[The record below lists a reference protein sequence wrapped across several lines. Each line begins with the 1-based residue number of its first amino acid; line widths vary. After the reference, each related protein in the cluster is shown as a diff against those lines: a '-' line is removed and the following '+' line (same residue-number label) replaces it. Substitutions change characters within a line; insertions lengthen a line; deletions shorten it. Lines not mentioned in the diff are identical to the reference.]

1 MTSSNMK
8 KLIFILIIQVCLMPA
23 LLYAQPKWAGKAAKS
38 VFTLK
43 TFKQDGSLLASGNGF
58 FIGNEGEAVSNFS
71 PFVGASRAV
80 IIDASGKEMK
90 VECITGANDLY
101 DVARFRV
108 SGKVSGL
115 PVATTTITGSTAW
128 VLPYS
133 ANKSARSQQ
142 GTIEKIDKA
151 GDYDYYTLAMQ
162 MPENTVGCPLLNE
175 NGEAIGIMQLSVGD
189 SNKSYAIAVQFALGL
204 KITGL
209 SFNEQVYKS
218 TSVKKDLPNELEQA
232 IVALYVSGPQMT
244 KESYREMIDDFI
256 RKFPTAADGYTY
268 RAQEE
273 VNDNLFDDADRD
285 MQQAVKMASKKDEAH
300 FSFAKLIFQKE
311 IFKNDRTYSGWTLDK
326 AIAEA
331 DEAYRIN
338 PLSSYLELKGRILF
352 AQKKYA
358 EAYDV
363 YQRLTTSDL
372 NASEMFFNASRCK
385 EMLGDHTAQ
394 LALLDSTINRTSRP
408 FTRETAAYLFIR
420 AQAYEGQEKYR
431 QAISDYNEYEQVMRS
446 SLNGQFYYI
455 RSQAEVKARLFQ
467 QALNDLSK
475 AIELEPRNTLFLAEK
490 ASLEVRVN
498 LSDAAIETA
507 QKLIVIDSQLSDGYL
522 FLGIAQCQKGQKTEG
537 LRNLQKAK
545 ELGNPQADKLIT
557 KYQ

>member
-8 KLIFILIIQVCLMPA
+8 KLFFILIIQVCLMPA

-115 PVATTTITGSTAW
+115 PVAMTTTTGSTAW

>member
-1 MTSSNMK
+1 MK
-8 KLIFILIIQVCLMPA
+8 KRFFILIIQVCLMPA
-23 LLYAQPKWAGKAAKS
+23 LLWAQPKWAGKAAKS
-38 VFTLK
+38 IFTLK
-43 TFKQDGSLLASGNGF
+43 TFKEDGSLLASGNGF
-58 FIGNEGEAVSNFS
+58 FIGNEGEGVSNFS

-108 SGKVSGL
+108 SNKVSGL
-115 PVATTTITGSTAW
+115 SVASTTSTGSTAW

-133 ANKSARSQQ
+133 ANKAARSQQ

-175 NGEAIGIMQLSVGD
+175 NGEAIGIMQLSAGD
-189 SNKSYAIAVQFALGL
+189 THKSYAIAVQFALGL

-218 TSVKKDLPNELEQA
+218 TLVKKDLPDELEQA
-232 IVALYVSGPQMT
+232 IVALYVSGPQMNRET
-244 KESYREMIDDFI
+244 YREMINDFI

-273 VNDNLFDDADRD
+273 VSDNLFDDADRD
-285 MQQAVKMASKKDEAH
+285 MQQAVKMAQKKDEAH
-300 FSFAKLIFQKE
+300 YNYAKLIFQKE
-311 IFKNDRTYSGWTLDK
+311 IFKSDRPYSAWSLDK
-326 AIAEA
+326 AIAET

-338 PLSSYLELKGRILF
+338 PLSSYRELKGRILF

-363 YQRLTTSDL
+363 YQQLSTSDL
-372 NASEMFFNASRCK
+372 NASEMFYNASRCK
-385 EMLGDHTAQ
+385 EMMGDRTAQ
-394 LALLDSTINRTSRP
+394 LALLDSAVNHASRP
-408 FTRETAAYLFIR
+408 FTRETAAYLFTR

>member
-1 MTSSNMK
+1 MK
-8 KLIFILIIQVCLMPA
+8 KLFFILIIQVCLMPA

-115 PVATTTITGSTAW
+115 PVATITTTGSTAW

>member
-115 PVATTTITGSTAW
+115 PVATTTTTGSTAW

>member
-1 MTSSNMK
+1 MK

-80 IIDASGKEMK
+80 IIGASGKEMK

-115 PVATTTITGSTAW
+115 PVATTTTTGSTAW

-408 FTRETAAYLFIR
+408 FTRETAAYLFTR

>member
-115 PVATTTITGSTAW
+115 PVATTTTTGSTAW

-273 VNDNLFDDADRD
+273 VNDNLFDDADHD

-311 IFKNDRTYSGWTLDK
+311 IFKNDRTYSGWTIDK

-408 FTRETAAYLFIR
+408 FTRETAAYLFTR

>member
-115 PVATTTITGSTAW
+115 PVATTTTTGSTAW

-311 IFKNDRTYSGWTLDK
+311 IFKNDRTYNGWTLDK

-408 FTRETAAYLFIR
+408 FTRETAAYLFTR

>member
-1 MTSSNMK
+1 MK
-8 KLIFILIIQVCLMPA
+8 KRFFILIIQVCLIPA
-23 LLYAQPKWAGKAAKS
+23 LLWAQPKWAGKAAKS
-38 VFTLK
+38 IFTLK
-43 TFKQDGSLLASGNGF
+43 TFKEDGSLLASGNGF
-58 FIGNEGEAVSNFS
+58 FIGNEGEGVSNFS

-108 SGKVSGL
+108 SNKVSGL
-115 PVATTTITGSTAW
+115 SVASTTSTGSTAW

-133 ANKSARSQQ
+133 ANKAARSQQ

-175 NGEAIGIMQLSVGD
+175 NGEAIGIMQLSAGD
-189 SNKSYAIAVQFALGL
+189 THKSYAIAVQFALGL

-218 TSVKKDLPNELEQA
+218 TLVKKDLPDELEQA
-232 IVALYVSGPQMT
+232 IVALYVSGPQMNRET
-244 KESYREMIDDFI
+244 YREIINDFI

-273 VNDNLFDDADRD
+273 VSDNLFDDADRD
-285 MQQAVKMASKKDEAH
+285 MQQAVKMAQKKDEAH
-300 FSFAKLIFQKE
+300 YNYAKLIFQKE
-311 IFKNDRTYSGWTLDK
+311 IFKSDRPYSAWSLDK
-326 AIAEA
+326 AIAET

-338 PLSSYLELKGRILF
+338 PLSSYRELKGRILF

-363 YQRLTTSDL
+363 YQQLSTSDL
-372 NASEMFFNASRCK
+372 NASEMFYNASRCK
-385 EMLGDHTAQ
+385 EMMGDRTAQ
-394 LALLDSTINRTSRP
+394 LALLDSAVNHASRP
-408 FTRETAAYLFIR
+408 FTRETAAYLFTR

>member
-115 PVATTTITGSTAW
+115 PIATTTTTGSTAW

-408 FTRETAAYLFIR
+408 FTRETAAYLFTR

>member
-80 IIDASGKEMK
+80 IIGASGKEMK

-115 PVATTTITGSTAW
+115 PVATTTTTGSTAW

-408 FTRETAAYLFIR
+408 FTRETAAYLFTR

>member
-8 KLIFILIIQVCLMPA
+8 KLFFILIIQVCLMPA

-115 PVATTTITGSTAW
+115 PVATTTTTGSTAW

>member
-1 MTSSNMK
+1 MK
-8 KLIFILIIQVCLMPA
+8 KLTFILIIQVCLMPA

-115 PVATTTITGSTAW
+115 PVATTTTTGSTAW

>member
-58 FIGNEGEAVSNFS
+58 FIGNEGEAVSNLS

-115 PVATTTITGSTAW
+115 PVATTTTTGSTAW

-133 ANKSARSQQ
+133 ANKSAHSQQ

-408 FTRETAAYLFIR
+408 FTRETAAYLFTR

>member
-115 PVATTTITGSTAW
+115 PVATTTTTGSTAW

-273 VNDNLFDDADRD
+273 VNDNLFDDADHD

>member
-8 KLIFILIIQVCLMPA
+8 KLFFILIIQVCLMPA

-58 FIGNEGEAVSNFS
+58 FIGNEGEAVSNLS

-115 PVATTTITGSTAW
+115 PVATTTTTGSTAW

>member
-115 PVATTTITGSTAW
+115 PVATTTTTGSTAW

-151 GDYDYYTLAMQ
+151 GDYDYYTVAMQ

-408 FTRETAAYLFIR
+408 FTRETAAYLFTR

>member
-1 MTSSNMK
+1 MK
-8 KLIFILIIQVCLMPA
+8 KRFFILIIQVCLMPA
-23 LLYAQPKWAGKAAKS
+23 LLWAQPKWAGKAAKS
-38 VFTLK
+38 IFTLK
-43 TFKQDGSLLASGNGF
+43 TFKEDGSLLASGNGF
-58 FIGNEGEAVSNFS
+58 FIGNEGEGVSNFS

-108 SGKVSGL
+108 SNKVSGL
-115 PVATTTITGSTAW
+115 SVASTTSTGSTAW

-133 ANKSARSQQ
+133 ANKAARSQQ

-175 NGEAIGIMQLSVGD
+175 NGEAIGIMQLSAGD
-189 SNKSYAIAVQFALGL
+189 THKSYAIAVQFALGL

-218 TSVKKDLPNELEQA
+218 TLVKKDLPDELEQA
-232 IVALYVSGPQMT
+232 IVALYVSGPQMNRET
-244 KESYREMIDDFI
+244 YREMINDFI

-273 VNDNLFDDADRD
+273 VSDNLFDDADRD
-285 MQQAVKMASKKDEAH
+285 MQQAVKMAQKKDEAH
-300 FSFAKLIFQKE
+300 YNYAKLIFQKE
-311 IFKNDRTYSGWTLDK
+311 IFKSDRPYSTWSLDK
-326 AIAEA
+326 AIAET

-338 PLSSYLELKGRILF
+338 PLSSYRELKGRILF

-363 YQRLTTSDL
+363 YHQLTTSDL

-385 EMLGDHTAQ
+385 EMMGDRTAQ
-394 LALLDSTINRTSRP
+394 LALLDSAVNRASRP
-408 FTRETAAYLFIR
+408 FTRETAVYLFTR

-507 QKLIVIDSQLSDGYL
+507 QKLIIIDSQLSDGYL

>member
-1 MTSSNMK
+1 MK

-115 PVATTTITGSTAW
+115 PVATTTTTGSTAW

-232 IVALYVSGPQMT
+232 IVALYVSGPQMA

>member
-115 PVATTTITGSTAW
+115 PVATTTTTGSTAW

-408 FTRETAAYLFIR
+408 FTRETAAYLFTR

>member
-1 MTSSNMK
+1 MK

-58 FIGNEGEAVSNFS
+58 FIGNEGEAVSNLS

-115 PVATTTITGSTAW
+115 PVATTTTTGSTAW

-133 ANKSARSQQ
+133 ANKSAHSQQ

-408 FTRETAAYLFIR
+408 FTRETAAYLFTR

>member
-1 MTSSNMK
+1 MK
-8 KLIFILIIQVCLMPA
+8 KLMFILIIQVCLMPA

-115 PVATTTITGSTAW
+115 PVATTTTTGSTAW

>member
-1 MTSSNMK
+1 MK

-115 PVATTTITGSTAW
+115 PVATTTTTGSTAW

-394 LALLDSTINRTSRP
+394 LALLDSTINHTSRP

>member
-8 KLIFILIIQVCLMPA
+8 KLFFILIIQVCLMPA

-115 PVATTTITGSTAW
+115 PVATTTTTGSTAW

-273 VNDNLFDDADRD
+273 VNDNLFNDADRD

-363 YQRLTTSDL
+363 YQRLTNSDL

>member
-1 MTSSNMK
+1 MK

>member
-1 MTSSNMK
+1 MK

-115 PVATTTITGSTAW
+115 PVATTTTTGSTAW

-408 FTRETAAYLFIR
+408 FTRETAAYLFTR

>member
-1 MTSSNMK
+1 MK

-115 PVATTTITGSTAW
+115 PIATTTTTGSTAW

>member
-1 MTSSNMK
+1 MK
-8 KLIFILIIQVCLMPA
+8 KLFFILIIQVCLMPA

-115 PVATTTITGSTAW
+115 PVATTTTTGSTAW

>member
-8 KLIFILIIQVCLMPA
+8 KLFFILIIQVCLMPA

-115 PVATTTITGSTAW
+115 PVATTTTTGSTAW

-408 FTRETAAYLFIR
+408 FTRETAAYLFTR

>member
-1 MTSSNMK
+1 MK
-8 KLIFILIIQVCLMPA
+8 KRFFILIIQVCLMPA
-23 LLYAQPKWAGKAAKS
+23 LLWAQPKWAGKAAKS
-38 VFTLK
+38 IFTLK
-43 TFKQDGSLLASGNGF
+43 TFKEDGSLLASGNGF
-58 FIGNEGEAVSNFS
+58 FIGNEGEGVSNFS

-108 SGKVSGL
+108 SNKVSGL
-115 PVATTTITGSTAW
+115 SVASTTSTGSTAW

-133 ANKSARSQQ
+133 ANKAARSQQ

-175 NGEAIGIMQLSVGD
+175 NGEAIGIMQLSAGD
-189 SNKSYAIAVQFALGL
+189 THKSYAIAVQFALGL

-218 TSVKKDLPNELEQA
+218 TLVKKDLPDELEQA
-232 IVALYVSGPQMT
+232 IVALYVSGPQMNRET
-244 KESYREMIDDFI
+244 YREIINDFI

-273 VNDNLFDDADRD
+273 VSDNLFDDADRD
-285 MQQAVKMASKKDEAH
+285 MQQAVKMAQKKDEAH
-300 FSFAKLIFQKE
+300 YNYAKLIFQKE
-311 IFKNDRTYSGWTLDK
+311 IFKSDRPYSAWSLDK
-326 AIAEA
+326 AIAET

-338 PLSSYLELKGRILF
+338 PLSSYRELKGRILF

-363 YQRLTTSDL
+363 YQQLSTSDL
-372 NASEMFFNASRCK
+372 NASEMFYNASRCK
-385 EMLGDHTAQ
+385 EMMGDRTAQ
-394 LALLDSTINRTSRP
+394 LALLDSAVNHASRP
-408 FTRETAAYLFIR
+408 FTRETAAYLFTR

>member
-1 MTSSNMK
+1 
-8 KLIFILIIQVCLMPA
+8 
-23 LLYAQPKWAGKAAKS
+23 
-38 VFTLK
+38 
-43 TFKQDGSLLASGNGF
+43 
-58 FIGNEGEAVSNFS
+58 
-71 PFVGASRAV
+71 
-80 IIDASGKEMK
+80 
-90 VECITGANDLY
+90 
-101 DVARFRV
+101 
-108 SGKVSGL
+108 
-115 PVATTTITGSTAW
+115 
-128 VLPYS
+128 
-133 ANKSARSQQ
+133 
-142 GTIEKIDKA
+142 
-151 GDYDYYTLAMQ
+151 MQ

>member
-1 MTSSNMK
+1 MK
-8 KLIFILIIQVCLMPA
+8 KLFFILIIQVCLMPA

-58 FIGNEGEAVSNFS
+58 FIGNEGEAVSNLS

-90 VECITGANDLY
+90 VEYITGANDLY

-115 PVATTTITGSTAW
+115 PVATTTTTGSTAW

>member
-1 MTSSNMK
+1 MK
-8 KLIFILIIQVCLMPA
+8 KLFFILIIQVCLMPA

-108 SGKVSGL
+108 SAKVSGL
-115 PVATTTITGSTAW
+115 PVATTTTTGSTAW

>member
-58 FIGNEGEAVSNFS
+58 FIGNEGEAVSNLS

-115 PVATTTITGSTAW
+115 PVATTTTTGSTAW

-133 ANKSARSQQ
+133 ANKSAHSQQ

>member
-1 MTSSNMK
+1 MK

-115 PVATTTITGSTAW
+115 PVAMTTTTGSTAW

-151 GDYDYYTLAMQ
+151 GDYDYYTLVMQ

-232 IVALYVSGPQMT
+232 IVALYVSGPQMA

-331 DEAYRIN
+331 
-338 PLSSYLELKGRILF
+338 
-352 AQKKYA
+352 
-358 EAYDV
+358 EAYDGPSLIIA
-363 YQRLTTSDL
+363 Y
-372 NASEMFFNASRCK
+372 APC
-385 EMLGDHTAQ
+385 
-394 LALLDSTINRTSRP
+394 INHG
-408 FTRETAAYLFIR
+408 IKV
-420 AQAYEGQEKYR
+420 GM
-431 QAISDYNEYEQVMRS
+431 N
-446 SLNGQFYYI
+446 
-455 RSQAEVKARLFQ
+455 RSQEEAKKATASGYWNMLRFNP
-467 QALNDLSK
+467 A
-475 AIELEPRNTLFLAEK
+475 LAEK
-490 ASLEVRVN
+490 GENPLTIDSKEATESYRDFLMGEVRYN
-498 LSDAAIETA
+498 SLAARFPEKA
-507 QKLIVIDSQLSDGYL
+507 EALFEEAEKQSKERFEHLQALKDSYD
-522 FLGIAQCQKGQKTEG
+522 
-537 LRNLQKAK
+537 KA
-545 ELGNPQADKLIT
+545 
-557 KYQ
+557 